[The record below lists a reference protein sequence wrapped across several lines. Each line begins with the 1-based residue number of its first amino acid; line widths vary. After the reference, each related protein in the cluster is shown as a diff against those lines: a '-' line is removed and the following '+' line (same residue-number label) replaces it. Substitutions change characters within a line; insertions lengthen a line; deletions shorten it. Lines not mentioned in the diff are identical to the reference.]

1 MIKFFRK
8 IRQNLLLEG
17 NTGKYF
23 KYAIGE
29 IILVVI
35 GILIALAINDAYNNA
50 KNEAKI
56 KAILSQIQEDIIED
70 LNDSERILGVYLRKD
85 STARHILSDRAS
97 IKNTWWELRPFDG
110 YVNFSVH
117 REGYK
122 RLMNNLE
129 NLPEKYNGLLSK
141 LNDMYVVTQEDIS
154 IANENLLARSDNSPF
169 DRIYTNPEHAKH
181 VMNYFTTDEAKRYIL
196 EDPFLKNRTIDYMQA
211 YRSVVSTSSRFRV
224 TATELYKQIDSLLT
238 VTDSKFPESLELH
251 KSRTTLEPYL
261 GNYTHFGGHEL
272 ISNVSALHFENNLMY
287 FDSLRGK
294 QFVYWLKD
302 NYFFTERGQLF
313 RFYKNE
319 EGQQLMEISGGIR
332 DEIMIKN

>member
-8 IRQNLLLEG
+8 IRQHFLSEG
-17 NTGKYF
+17 KTGKYL

-35 GILIALAINDAYNNA
+35 GILIAVAINDAYNNA

-56 KAILSQIQEDIIED
+56 KVILTQIQDDIIAD
-70 LNDSERILGVYLRKD
+70 LNDSERILRVYIRKD
-85 STARHILSDRAS
+85 STARNILNDRAS

-141 LNDMYVVTQEDIS
+141 LNDMYVVTQEDIA

-181 VMNYFTTDEAKRYIL
+181 VMNNFTTDEAKRYIL

-211 YRSVVSTSSRFRV
+211 YRNVVFTSNRFRV
-224 TATELYKQIDSLLT
+224 TATELYKQIDSLLA
-238 VTDSKFPESLELH
+238 VTDSTLPESLEIH
-251 KSRTTLEPYL
+251 QSRTTVEPYL
-261 GNYTHFGGHEL
+261 GDYTHFGGNEL
-272 ISNVSALHFENNLMY
+272 IPSVSALHFENNLMY
-287 FDSLRGK
+287 FAFRGK
-294 QFVYWLKD
+294 QYLYWLED

-313 RFYKNE
+313 RIYKNE
-319 EGQQLMEISGGIR
+319 EGQQFVEISDGIR
-332 DEIMIKN
+332 SEILIKN

>member
-1 MIKFFRK
+1 M
-8 IRQNLLLEG
+8 
-17 NTGKYF
+17 

-35 GILIALAINDAYNNA
+35 GILIAIAINDAYNNA

-56 KAILSQIQEDIIED
+56 KVILTQIQDDIIAD
-70 LNDSERILGVYLRKD
+70 LNDSERILNVYIRKD
-85 STARHILSDRAS
+85 STARNILNDRAS

-154 IANENLLARSDNSPF
+154 IANENLLARSDNSTF

-181 VMNYFTTDEAKRYIL
+181 VMNNFTTDEAKRYIL
-196 EDPFLKNRTIDYMQA
+196 EDPFLKNRTIVYMQA
-211 YRSVVSTSSRFRV
+211 YRSVVFTSNSFRV
-224 TATELYKQIDSLLT
+224 TATELYKQIDTLLGLK
-238 VTDSKFPESLELH
+238 DSKLPESLEIH
-251 KSRTTLEPYL
+251 KSRAILEPYL
-261 GNYTHFGGHEL
+261 GDYTHIEGYEIFPTESS
-272 ISNVSALHFENNLMY
+272 INFENNLMY
-287 FDSLRGK
+287 YERVRGK
-294 QFVYWLKD
+294 RYVYWFQD
-302 NYFFTERGQLF
+302 NYFFTERGILF

-319 EGQQLMEISGGIR
+319 EGQQLVEISDGIR
-332 DEIMIKN
+332 SEILIKD

>member
-8 IRQNLLLEG
+8 IRQRLLSKG
-17 NTGKYF
+17 KIGKYF

-35 GILIALAINDAYNNA
+35 GILIAVAINDAYNNA
-50 KNEAKI
+50 KNDAKI
-56 KAILSQIQEDIIED
+56 KVILTQIQEDIITD
-70 LNDSERILGVYLRKD
+70 LKDSERILGVYLRKD
-85 STARHILSDRAS
+85 STARLILNDRAT
-97 IKNTWWELRPFDG
+97 IKNTWWELQPFDG

-154 IANENLLARSDNSPF
+154 ISNENLLAKSDNSPF

-181 VMNYFTTDEAKRYIL
+181 VMNNFTTDEAKRYLL

-211 YRSVVSTSSRFRV
+211 YRSVVFTSNRFRV
-224 TATELYKQIDSLLT
+224 TATELYKQIDTLLGLK
-238 VTDSKFPESLELH
+238 DSKLPESLELH

-261 GNYTHFGGHEL
+261 GDYTHIEGYEIFPTESS
-272 ISNVSALHFENNLMY
+272 INFENNLMY
-287 FDSLRGK
+287 YERVRGK
-294 QFVYWLKD
+294 RYVYWLQD
-302 NYFFTERGQLF
+302 NYFFSIRGIIF

-319 EGQQLMEISGGIR
+319 KGQQLLEISDGIR
-332 DEIMIKN
+332 GEILIKN

>member
-1 MIKFFRK
+1 MLHFLRKIRRDLFADSKFFRY
-8 IRQNLLLEG
+8 L
-17 NTGKYF
+17 

-29 IILVVI
+29 IILVVV

-56 KAILSQIQEDIIED
+56 KVILTQIQDDIIAD
-70 LNDSERILGVYLRKD
+70 LNDSERILNVYIRKD
-85 STARHILSDRAS
+85 STARNILNDRAS

-141 LNDMYVVTQEDIS
+141 LNDMYVVIQEDIS

-181 VMNYFTTDEAKRYIL
+181 VMDYFTTDEGKRYIM

-211 YRSVVSTSSRFRV
+211 YRSVVFTSNSFRV
-224 TATELYKQIDSLLT
+224 TATELYKQIDSLLA
-238 VTDSKFPESLELH
+238 VTDSTLPEYLEIH
-251 KSRTTLEPYL
+251 QSRATLEPYL
-261 GNYTHFGGHEL
+261 GNYNHIEGYEIFPTESS
-272 ISNVSALHFENNLMY
+272 INFENNLMY
-287 FDSLRGK
+287 YERVRGK
-294 QFVYWLKD
+294 RYVYWFQD
-302 NYFFTERGQLF
+302 NYFFTERVQLF

-319 EGQQLMEISGGIR
+319 EGQQFVEISGGIR
-332 DEIMIKN
+332 SEILIKN